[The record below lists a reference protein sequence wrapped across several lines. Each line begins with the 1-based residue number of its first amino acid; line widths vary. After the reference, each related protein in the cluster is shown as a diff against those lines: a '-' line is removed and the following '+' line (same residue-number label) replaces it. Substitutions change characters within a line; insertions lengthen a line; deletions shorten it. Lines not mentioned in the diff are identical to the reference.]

1 MSIEEEVRLSV
12 TLVGLIDDIRA
23 VGVAGLID
31 HGNIT
36 DAYDCAFL
44 KGMNVMIKHLSHE
57 DYLMAEEAIISEI
70 IDSYPDVR
78 ITRIK
83 IVFNDVKV
91 KEFFYDCSFDNE
103 IIGRCLYNYSVEEQI
118 PIEDFIKSLE
128 VESHFTSDKD
138 NIIKAIVDMNKLYKG
153 KLTYTKKAL

>member
-1 MSIEEEVRLSV
+1 MNIEEEVRLSV
-12 TLVGLIDDIRA
+12 TLVGLIDDIRS

-31 HGNIT
+31 YGNIT
-36 DAYDCAFL
+36 DTYDCAFL

-83 IVFNDVKV
+83 LMFNDVKV
-91 KEFFYDCSFDNE
+91 KEFFYDATFDNE
-103 IIGRCLYNYSVEEQI
+103 IIGRCLYNYSVEHQLSI
-118 PIEDFIKSLE
+118 DDFIKSLE
-128 VESHFTSDKD
+128 VESRFISDKD
-138 NIIKAIVDMNKLYKG
+138 NIIKSIVDTNQIYNG
-153 KLTYTKKAL
+153 RLTYTKKVL